1 MTSRVPMPETVSM
14 HTRDGV
20 RLDADLYVPEGEG
33 PFPALLMRQP
43 YGRRIASTVTY
54 AHPSWYAEQGYL
66 VVIQDVRGRGTSEGS
81 FEPFIN
87 EQQDGEDTL
96 TWLADLPLCN
106 GRIGMYGFSYQGVTQ
121 LFAAASGHPALQA
134 IAPAMTGFR
143 LERDWAYEGGAF
155 RLQNSLSWAAQLGAE
170 SDRRDGN
177 HDRFAQRYRLGH
189 GPGADELID
198 PASPAVRERLEGTF
212 YGDWLDQPLD
222 SDYWRQHSVA
232 GCLPV
237 VDLPALH
244 VGGWFDSF
252 LTGTLATFDYLRAGA
267 GHQRLVIGPWTHLPW
282 TPAVGQAWLG
292 EAAQSHID
300 ALQLRWF
307 DHYLKGQDT
316 GVEDDPLVE
325 LYDLRANR
333 WRAYADYPA
342 SPGSRLSLASDGS
355 AGFNI
360 QGGRLGAALDVDAT
374 VDTLIH
380 DPWRPVPAVG
390 GHLAP
395 SPGMHDR
402 TVVDAR
408 PDVLTYTGAPLAAD
422 QQLAGPVRVT
432 LNAAADA
439 DSFDLCAVL
448 SVVDAD
454 GRARNLT
461 QGYARARGNGP
472 VAVDLRGTCALLR
485 AGERLRLSVSGAC
498 YPAYALNDGSGRA
511 PGAIRAGDL
520 RIITLSVNTQ
530 GSWIELPAQSLAV
543 KEENS

>member
-1 MTSRVPMPETVSM
+1 MKTPMPEVVSM
-14 HTRDGV
+14 RTRDGV
-20 RLDADLYVPEGEG
+20 RLDADLYVPEGDG

-54 AHPSWYAEQGYL
+54 AHPSWYAAQGYL
-66 VVIQDVRGRGTSEGS
+66 VVIQDVRGRGTSEGR

-87 EQQDGEDTL
+87 EQRDGEDTL
-96 TWLADLPLCN
+96 EWLAALPACN
-106 GRIGMYGFSYQGVTQ
+106 GRVGMYGFSYQGVTQ

-143 LERDWAYEGGAF
+143 LDRDWAYEGGAF

-177 HDRFAQRYRLGH
+177 HERFAQRYRLGH

-198 PASPAVRERLEGTF
+198 PASPAVRDLLGGTF
-212 YGDWLDQPLD
+212 YGDWLDRSLD
-222 SDYWRQHSVA
+222 SDYWEERSVA

-252 LTGTLATFDYLRAGA
+252 LTGTFATFEHLRAGA
-267 GHQRLVIGPWTHLPW
+267 AHQRLVIGPWTHLPW

-292 EAAQSHID
+292 DAAQSTID
-300 ALQLRWF
+300 TLQLRWF
-307 DHYLKGQDT
+307 DHFLKGHDT
-316 GVEDDPLVE
+316 GVDRDPTVQ

-333 WRAYADYPA
+333 WRAYADYPPA
-342 SPGSRLSLASDGS
+342 PGTRLPLASDGS
-355 AGFNI
+355 AGFDI
-360 QGGRLGAALDVDAT
+360 GGGRLGATGEPV

-395 SPGMHDR
+395 SPGIHDR

-408 PDVLTYTGAPLAAD
+408 PDVLTYTGAPLGED
-422 QQLAGPVRVT
+422 HQLAGPVSVT

-461 QGYARARGNGP
+461 QGYTRARGNGP
-472 VAVDLRGTCALLR
+472 VTVDLRGTCALLR

-511 PGAIRAGDL
+511 PGAIRAADL
-520 RIITLSVNTQ
+520 RILTLSVNTQ
-530 GSWIELPAQSLAV
+530 GSWVELPAQSLAM
-543 KEENS
+543 KEENP